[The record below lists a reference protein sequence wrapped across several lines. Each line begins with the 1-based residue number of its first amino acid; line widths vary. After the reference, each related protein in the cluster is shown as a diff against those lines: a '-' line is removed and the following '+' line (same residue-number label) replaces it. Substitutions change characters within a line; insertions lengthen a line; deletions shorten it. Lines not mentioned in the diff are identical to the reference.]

1 MMCFSSKEKCGWQ
14 TSPYYK
20 ENVPMFYHKRRHVFY
35 PSTVAFLKEF
45 SYLAKTDKKK
55 EDCNGS

>member
-1 MMCFSSKEKCGWQ
+1 MMYFSSKEKYGWQ

-45 SYLAKTDKKK
+45 SYLAKTDKK
-55 EDCNGS
+55 GGL